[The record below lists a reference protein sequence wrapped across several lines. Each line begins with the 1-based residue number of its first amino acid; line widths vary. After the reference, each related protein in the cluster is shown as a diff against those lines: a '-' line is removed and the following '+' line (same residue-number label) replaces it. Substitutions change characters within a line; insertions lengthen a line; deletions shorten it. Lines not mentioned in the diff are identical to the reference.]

1 MAIATLTI
9 VVLLT
14 IIGMGS
20 IIFSLCCED
29 IDKPQYVPP
38 QPTQLYDR
46 SDRDSNNINKKI
58 KELEQDI
65 ALVND
70 FLEVEEDLELGEG
83 LELE

>member
-38 QPTQLYDR
+38 QPTQLYYR

-70 FLEVEEDLELGEG
+70 FLEEDLELGEG